1 MKIQPAVKQETA
13 WIAGGVMI
21 LTGIMVLVFVILGKF
36 DYTVALGAVYGAAIA
51 VLNFFLLGMTV
62 QKAAEEMHGVQLP
75 PEEEKEDAGSEGE
88 AKNEAPENPH
98 VREAKKKMQLSYY
111 GRMLMTMVAAA
122 LALVLPI
129 FHPIAALLPLLFPR
143 IVIFIRG
150 MIQGKKEA

>member
-13 WIAGGVMI
+13 WIAGGVLI
-21 LTGIMVLVFVILGKF
+21 LTGILVLIFVILGKF

-62 QKAAEEMHGVQLP
+62 QKAAEE
-75 PEEEKEDAGSEGE
+75 KEDGENEGE
-88 AKNEAPENPH
+88 AKAEEPENPH
-98 VREAKKKMQLSYY
+98 LKEAKKKMQLSYY

-122 LALVLPI
+122 LVLVLPI

-150 MIQGKKEA
+150 MIQGKKEV

>member
-1 MKIQPAVKQETA
+1 MKIQPAVKKETA

-21 LTGIMVLVFVILGKF
+21 LSGIMLLVFVILGKF
-36 DYTVALGAVYGAAIA
+36 DYTVALGAIYGSGFA

-75 PEEEKEDAGSEGE
+75 PEEETDAGETEDGQE
-88 AKNEAPENPH
+88 AEKPENPH
-98 VREAKKKMQLSYY
+98 IKEAKKKMQLSYY
-111 GRMLMTMVAAA
+111 GRMLMTMAAAA

-143 IVIFIRG
+143 IVIMIRG
-150 MIQGKKEA
+150 ITQGKKEA